1 MRRKLS
7 TIETASLILALTLI
21 LCLYPMPYGFYT
33 IVRLAAAVIGVC
45 WSVKFYN
52 ELSISKAI
60 VAGAIAVLFQ
70 PLIKIT
76 LDRLTWNIVDIVVAV
91 MIAIVVFS
99 NQKKSQNDERV
110 QS

>member
-1 MRRKLS
+1 MKRL
-7 TIETASLILALTLI
+7 TVLEIASLVLAVTLI
-21 LCLYPMPYGFYT
+21 LCLCRMPYGFYT
-33 IVRLAAAVIGVC
+33 IVRLAVSVIGAC

-52 ELSISKAI
+52 EQSISKAI
-60 VAGAIAVLFQ
+60 IAGAIAVLFQ

-91 MIAIVVFS
+91 MIVIVVFS
-99 NQKKSQNDERV
+99 NQKKSQNNEQA